1 MLDVCG
7 MKRLRLLFFTLFT
20 SSSLPSSGGAAA
32 LSPPRTPCLF
42 TAAVSPCDWLYVD
55 LLRTGVTST
64 CVSELTLSMLRSVP
78 AGPGGVVG
86 VGVLCVVCC
95 VCLSP
100 AATVRPHRQ
109 PLSRRRADEQ
119 RLFISLR
126 LSELNS
132 GRICDIP
139 VSQWLHEASWTRS

>member
-1 MLDVCG
+1 MISSWLCVGCVWNEASSSPS
-7 MKRLRLLFFTLFT
+7 LCSLLLLFLLQEVQQH
-20 SSSLPSSGGAAA
+20 SVLHGRHVCLLL
-32 LSPPRTPCLF
+32 LSVPVIGCMST
-42 TAAVSPCDWLYVD
+42 
-55 LLRTGVTST
+55 LRTGATST

-86 VGVLCVVCC
+86 VGVLCVVCF

-100 AATVRPHRQ
+100 AATVRLYRQ
-109 PLSRRRADEQ
+109 PVSRRRADEQ

-132 GRICDIP
+132 GWI
-139 VSQWLHEASWTRS
+139 

>member
-1 MLDVCG
+1 MISSWLKLTFCSSAGCVVGCVWNEA
-7 MKRLRLLFFTLFT
+7 
-20 SSSLPSSGGAAA
+20 SSSPLLHFVHFFFSSFFRRCSS
-32 LSPPRTPCLF
+32 SPPRTPCLF

-55 LLRTGVTST
+55 PLRTGVTST

-95 VCLSP
+95 VCLCP
-100 AATVRPHRQ
+100 AATIRPHRQ

-132 GRICDIP
+132 GRI
-139 VSQWLHEASWTRS
+139 